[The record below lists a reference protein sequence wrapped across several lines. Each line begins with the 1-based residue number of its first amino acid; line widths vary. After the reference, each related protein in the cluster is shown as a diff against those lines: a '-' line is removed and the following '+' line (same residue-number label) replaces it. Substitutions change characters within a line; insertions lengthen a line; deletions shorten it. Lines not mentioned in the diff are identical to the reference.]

1 MLRLRWQ
8 CHNLGRDRAPPP
20 QAASGSGLPTLAERP
35 PSTGSRTII
44 SNNNNNGK
52 NIFQHKTC
60 PRLATTCVFSLH
72 NPGPGSQQ
80 LVRGKVFCV
89 ATIALAFNFSLVRE
103 TEVGAEV
110 VR

>member
-1 MLRLRWQ
+1 MR
-8 CHNLGRDRAPPP
+8 
-20 QAASGSGLPTLAERP
+20 
-35 PSTGSRTII
+35 
-44 SNNNNNGK
+44 
-52 NIFQHKTC
+52 
-60 PRLATTCVFSLH
+60 FSLH
-72 NPGPGSQQ
+72 NPGPGSKQ